1 MGPPS
6 NGTEQGRLRTDRA
19 WRTVRIV
26 GTVISLALL
35 AWLLSRQDWAALQES
50 LGSVSAANLVLAL
63 GLLAARHFVF
73 ALRWSFLLRA
83 QEIHLDYWLLAKLQY
98 ASLFASNFL
107 PTTVGGDVA
116 RLAGVLSRTQDKV
129 AGAASIMVDRA
140 LGAFG
145 MLFVLPFSWPLI
157 AGYLG
162 LAVPLGAAN
171 SGSRFEVV
179 RRSWVQLRSALRLW
193 MGRPGALVMA
203 LLATWLGI
211 LAYLLS
217 VWILAAGLNMP
228 VGLAEVAGAT
238 GLTYFISLLPLS
250 INAYGLRE
258 ISVVLFY
265 TELGSTIEQSAA
277 LALLTR
283 LVLITISLPGALTL
297 GGVVINGAP
306 EIDPEIGHEQY

>member
-1 MGPPS
+1 MLKDLS
-6 NGTEQGRLRTDRA
+6 NSRGWRNVRLA
-19 WRTVRIV
+19 

-35 AWLLSRQDWAALQES
+35 AWLLARQDWVTLLES
-50 LGSVSAANLVLAL
+50 LRSVPITSLVLAL
-63 GLLAARHFVF
+63 MLLAARHFLF
-73 ALRWSFLLRA
+73 ALRWSILLQA
-83 QEIHLDYWLLAKLQY
+83 QNIDLGYWNVLGMQY

-116 RLAGVLSRTQDKV
+116 RLAGVLSRAHDKV
-129 AGAASIMVDRA
+129 AGAASIVVDRA

-162 LAVPLGAAN
+162 LTPALGAAA
-171 SGSRFEVV
+171 GRFELI
-179 RRSWVQLRSALRLW
+179 RRSWGELQNALRLW
-193 MGRPGALVMA
+193 AGRPGALLTA
-203 LLATWLGI
+203 LLACWLGI
-211 LAYLLS
+211 LAYLIS
-217 VWILAAGLNMP
+217 VWVLTAGLNMP

-238 GLTYFISLLPLS
+238 GLTYFISLIPFS

-265 TELGSTIEQSAA
+265 TELGSTPEQAAA

-283 LVLITISLPGALTL
+283 LVLVAISLPGALTL
-297 GGVVINGAP
+297 GGVVKQRGRGGEVEPYDEAR
-306 EIDPEIGHEQY
+306 